1 MTSLTPW
8 ELTLGFLLAGSLVLH
23 VVIDP
28 DLSQRNVAV
37 LPDMARS
44 PAFHAQEPNPWF
56 ADGKTLRTPLP
67 GTVARGRLPLVA
79 DGVLLDVETPEWAK
93 LSPEQQAAWD
103 GFAPPVEADAGPPER
118 GRDIFN
124 RVCATCHGLDGQ
136 GRTPSTQRGVP
147 PPPPLTTTTVQG
159 MSDGRLFRVI
169 TAGQGNMAPHAN
181 HVARE
186 ERWQVIRYLRTLRL
200 SGE

>member
-1 MTSLTPW
+1 MASLTPW
-8 ELTLGFLLAGSLVLH
+8 EVTLGLLLGGALVLH

-28 DLSQRNVAV
+28 DLSRRNVEV

-56 ADGKTLRTPLP
+56 PDGKTLRTPVT
-67 GTVARGRLPLVA
+67 GTVARGRLPLMA

-103 GFAPPVEADAGPPER
+103 GLASPADPGAGPPER
-118 GRDIFN
+118 GRNIFN
-124 RVCATCHGLDGQ
+124 RICATCHGLDGQ

-147 PPPPLTTTTVQG
+147 PPPPLTTPTVQG

-169 TAGQGNMAPHAN
+169 TAGQGNMASHAN
-181 HVARE
+181 HVTRE